1 MDFVAA
7 FLFTG
12 DDLQSQ
18 LAGSVLALARKRT
31 LLLKVA
37 SQAAT
42 RADHRPA
49 VEERRLDADRVPAI
63 HALLGID
70 VLQDDHG
77 TLTSKEMYLS
87 QR

>member
-1 MDFVAA
+1 
-7 FLFTG
+7 
-12 DDLQSQ
+12 
-18 LAGSVLALARKRT
+18 
-31 LLLKVA
+31 
-37 SQAAT
+37 
-42 RADHRPA
+42 
-49 VEERRLDADRVPAI
+49 LDADRVPAI